1 MASRPDLNKNIRK
14 GLAVAVTASAL
25 FSAKSVFHKL
35 CFRYGTPPVVLQTLR
50 ALFSLPFFVWP
61 FVARRFAANFIA
73 RRAAARSPAAPFEGK
88 RPVAAPTFAAKD
100 VLILAVLGLTGFYVA
115 SLLDMLGLQYV
126 SAGTERLILYV
137 YPTLVILFSAFI
149 FRKAIP
155 RALYAP
161 LALSYLGIAVSFG
174 GEAKMGGSRSFY
186 GGCLVFGSAIC
197 YALFMVFQGK
207 LVHRYGPRFFA
218 AGCMLFSFAGYFV
231 HFLICYPLSAL
242 AQPRPVLWIAAFTAV
257 FCNVAPTYLTS
268 YAIKLAG
275 SGPTSVAG
283 TVGPVSTLVLS
294 SWLLGEKAGWP
305 QIVGLALVVAGALRL
320 SAGGKGGGQGPS
332 SPPAPAKGASGS
344 ATGGGKFASSTA
356 RGTPASAPGR
366 RASAMGIS
374 DSARAVPV
382 PPELSD
388 PAASAAAFLASTK
401 GGGSMVWGRG
411 NSHSRSA

>member
-1 MASRPDLNKNIRK
+1 MALGPEIPKNIRK
-14 GLAVAVTASAL
+14 GLAVAVAASAL

-50 ALFSLPFFVWP
+50 ALFSLPFFLWP
-61 FVARRFAANFIA
+61 FVARRFAA
-73 RRAAARSPAAPFEGK
+73 RRPAAHLAGK
-88 RPVAAPTFAAKD
+88 RTGPADRFAVKD
-100 VLILAVLGLTGFYVA
+100 VLILAALGITGFYVA

-137 YPTLVILFSAFI
+137 YPTLVILFSAFL
-149 FRKAIP
+149 FRKPIP

-174 GEAKMGGSRSFY
+174 GEAKLGGSRSVY
-186 GGCLVFGSAIC
+186 GGCLVFASAVC
-197 YALFMVFQGK
+197 YALFMVWQGK

-218 AGCMLFSFAGYFV
+218 AGCMLFSFAAYFV
-231 HFLICYPLSAL
+231 HFLVCYPISAL

-283 TVGPVSTLVLS
+283 TVGPVSTLLLS
-294 SWLLGEKAGWP
+294 SWLLGENAGWP
-305 QIVGLALVVAGALRL
+305 QILGLALVVAGALRL
-320 SAGGKGGGQGPS
+320 SAGGKPGGQGPS
-332 SPPAPAKGASGS
+332 SPPGPAKGASGVS
-344 ATGGGKFASSTA
+344 PVRAAS
-356 RGTPASAPGR
+356 
-366 RASAMGIS
+366 
-374 DSARAVPV
+374 VPS
-382 PPELSD
+382 ELSD

-401 GGGSMVWGRG
+401 GGGSMARARG
-411 NSHSRSA
+411 ASHSRSA

>member
-1 MASRPDLNKNIRK
+1 
-14 GLAVAVTASAL
+14 LAVAVAASAL

-50 ALFSLPFFVWP
+50 ALFSLPFFLWP
-61 FVARRFAANFIA
+61 FVARRFAA
-73 RRAAARSPAAPFEGK
+73 RRPAAHLAGK
-88 RPVAAPTFAAKD
+88 RTGPADRFAVKD
-100 VLILAVLGLTGFYVA
+100 VLILAALGITGFYVA

-137 YPTLVILFSAFI
+137 YPTLVILFSAFL
-149 FRKAIP
+149 FRKPIP

-174 GEAKMGGSRSFY
+174 GEAKLGGSRSVY
-186 GGCLVFGSAIC
+186 GGCLVFASAVC
-197 YALFMVFQGK
+197 YALFMVWQGK

-218 AGCMLFSFAGYFV
+218 AGCMLFSFAAYFV
-231 HFLICYPLSAL
+231 HFLVCYPISAL

-283 TVGPVSTLVLS
+283 TVGPVSTLLLS
-294 SWLLGEKAGWP
+294 SWLLGENAGWP
-305 QIVGLALVVAGALRL
+305 QILGLALVVAGALRL
-320 SAGGKGGGQGPS
+320 SAGGKPGGQGPS
-332 SPPAPAKGASGS
+332 SPPGPAKGASGVS
-344 ATGGGKFASSTA
+344 PVRAAS
-356 RGTPASAPGR
+356 
-366 RASAMGIS
+366 
-374 DSARAVPV
+374 VPS
-382 PPELSD
+382 ELSD

-401 GGGSMVWGRG
+401 GGGSMARARG
-411 NSHSRSA
+411 ASHSRSA